1 MVSLG
6 QSETVKNGSR
16 HAKLS
21 GEAWRLEIK
30 PVISNDYGRISHSK
44 HHDCDRLKEDFKQ
57 N

>member
-1 MVSLG
+1 LSLG
-6 QSETVKNGSR
+6 RSETVKNGSR

-30 PVISNDYGRISHSK
+30 HVISNVYGRISHSK
-44 HHDCDRLKEDFKQ
+44 HHYRDRLKEDFKQ